1 MNIEITWL
9 RAYVEKLLRESFL
22 EGVEA
27 DGDGDYPFRW
37 GTAACWVRVDD
48 RPFARVEVFA
58 HVVHGVRPS
67 ARLLREVN
75 DANRRVVGGRVY
87 EWDGMVVAAQSI
99 HAHGLQADTLAQAC
113 VGVGTVA
120 DDLGALLAAMFDGQT
135 PYRPEP
141 VAFEPPS
148 LDAEGA

>member
-9 RAYVEKLLRESFL
+9 RAYVEKLLRESGL

-27 DGDGDYPFRW
+27 DDDGDYPFRW
-37 GTAACWVRVDD
+37 GTAACWVRIQE
-48 RPFARVEVFA
+48 RPFVRVEVFA

-67 ARLLREVN
+67 ARLLREIN
-75 DANRRVVGGRVY
+75 DANRRAVGGRVY
-87 EWDGMVVAAQSI
+87 EWDGSVLAAQSV
-99 HAHGLQADTLAQAC
+99 HAHGLQSDTLVQAC

-135 PYRPEP
+135 PYPPEP

-148 LDAEGA
+148 IDAEGA